1 MLAPT
6 VLHARDLRLPSRMH
20 DHPHTPAGAA
30 ASHAAALPG
39 TQAPSP
45 ERDAHGFDPNDFEWR
60 PVPRRP
66 RADGW
71 SPEVQARFVE
81 ALADTGLVS
90 AACAAVDMSMGSAYR
105 LRRAAGAES
114 FARAWDA
121 ALDAA
126 ADHLQALAFSRAI
139 EGVDVPVFDRDGC
152 RIGSK
157 RQYNDRLLMFL
168 LRAYRPDRFRHAHED
183 TRRADEPRA
192 APTLSM
198 ARATPALSP
207 VTPAEPHRLMAPD
220 ALADALDAAAG
231 LGELYERYPDLERQ
245 RYARPV
251 MEGDSHVATER
262 ARARA
267 AREAARDDADWA
279 RGNDPFGREPT
290 RDYDGTPEL

>member
-1 MLAPT
+1 
-6 VLHARDLRLPSRMH
+6 MH
-20 DHPHTPAGAA
+20 DHPQPSAGAA
-30 ASHAAALPG
+30 APHAAALPA
-39 TQAPSP
+39 TQGSSP
-45 ERDAHGFDPNDFEWR
+45 ERDAHGFDPGDFEWR

-90 AACAAVDMSMGSAYR
+90 AACAAVDMSVASAYR

-126 ADHLQALAFSRAI
+126 ADHLQSVAFACAI
-139 EGVDVPVFDRDGC
+139 EGVGVPVYDRDGC

-157 RQYNDRLLMFL
+157 RQYNDRLLMLL

-183 TRRADEPRA
+183 TRRADEPRP

-207 VTPAEPHRLMAPD
+207 VAPAEPHRLMAPD

-231 LGELYERYPDLERQ
+231 LGELYELYPDLERE
-245 RYARPV
+245 RYVRPV
-251 MEGDSHVATER
+251 TEPDSHVATER

-279 RGNDPFGREPT
+279 RGNDPFAHAAA
-290 RDYDGTPEL
+290 RDYDGTPDL